1 MRRRSL
7 AAWSVAA
14 SAAIA
19 LPAHAQAWPTRPV
32 TLVAGFPAG
41 TSVDIL
47 ARWLADQLAR
57 PLNQPVIVENRP
69 GVDGGIAATHVARS
83 RPDGHTI
90 LYTTSS
96 SHGAS
101 PSLYRTLPFDP
112 LADFAPVTKLVDQP
126 MLVLVRPDSMPRTLS
141 ALLDQARRAPR
152 PLFYGFGNT
161 STRIGAEVL
170 RHRAGVQF
178 ERVPYPGNP
187 RSLQDLIAGR
197 LDFVFTDFTTGVEQV
212 RQGALRALAVTS
224 ATRNAQLPDVPSVAE
239 QGFPGYDIV
248 AWGGIVAPA
257 ATPADIVARLNAEI
271 TRAMSAPEAAPLFQR
286 LGLSPAPMSPTEFGA
301 YIRAEIARWRDY
313 VTIAGIE
320 PQ

>member
-7 AAWSVAA
+7 ATWPVAALAA
-14 SAAIA
+14 SA
-19 LPAHAQAWPTRPV
+19 LPARAQAWPTRPI
-32 TLVAGFPAG
+32 TLVAGFPPG

-47 ARWLADQLAR
+47 ARWLAEQLAR
-57 PLNQPVIVENRP
+57 TLGQPVVVENRP

-83 RPDGHTI
+83 RPDGYTI

-101 PSLYRTLPFDP
+101 PSLYRNLAFDP
-112 LADFAPVTKLVDQP
+112 VADFAPVTKLVDQP
-126 MLVLVRPDSMPRTLS
+126 MLVLVRPDSPARTL
-141 ALLDQARRAPR
+141 AELLDQARRAPR

-170 RHRAGVQF
+170 RHRAGVSF

-197 LDFVFTDFTTGVEQV
+197 LDFVFTDFTTGVDQV

-224 ATRNAQLPDVPSVAE
+224 AAPNAQLPDVPSIAQ

-271 TRAMSAPEAAPLFQR
+271 TRALSAPEAAPLFHR
-286 LGLSPAPMSPTEFGA
+286 LGLFAAPMSPSAFGA
-301 YIRAEIARWRDY
+301 YIRAEIIRWRDY